1 MGKIVK
7 PLPVK
12 LIVGLITQE
21 ATFFDKA
28 KNILSKKFGNID
40 FISPVLAFDQ
50 TAYYQKEMGR
60 DLKRLFLSFEK
71 LIPADKLVAIKLST
85 NKIEQKISTS
95 RHHRCVNIDP
105 GYIALSKLVLA
116 TTKSFLHRL
125 YIGAGIHE
133 EITLYFRKNTFEAG
147 PWTYPDYRLPTQIAL
162 FNEIRKKYYEQVE
175 KKYGHTQLYRC
186 L

>member
-12 LIVGLITQE
+12 LTIGLIAQDT
-21 ATFFDKA
+21 AFFDKA
-28 KNILSKKFGNID
+28 KTILSKKFGKID
-40 FISPVLAFDQ
+40 FFSPILTFDQ
-50 TAYYQKEMGR
+50 TTYYEKEMGK

-71 LIPADKLVAIKLST
+71 LISADKLVAIKLST
-85 NKIEQKISTS
+85 NKIEQKISLS
-95 RHHRCVNIDP
+95 HRHRCVNIDP

-125 YIGAGIHE
+125 YVGAGIHE
-133 EITLYFRKNTFEAG
+133 EITLYFRKNTFEPG
-147 PWTYPDYRLPTQIAL
+147 PWTYPDYRLPVTIAL
-162 FNEIRKKYYEQVE
+162 FNEIRKKYYEQIE
-175 KKYGHTQLYRC
+175 KNYDHTQLYRS